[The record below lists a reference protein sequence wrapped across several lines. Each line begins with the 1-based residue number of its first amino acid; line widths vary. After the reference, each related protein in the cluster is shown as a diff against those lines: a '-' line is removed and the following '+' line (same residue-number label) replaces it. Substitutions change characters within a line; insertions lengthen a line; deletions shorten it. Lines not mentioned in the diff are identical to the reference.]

1 MSISQGRLFVS
12 MESEVIKMLTI
23 YDSYPPDKDDL
34 ASKKET
40 PKPQGRPGEKEDKDG
55 VPYSKYMDSR
65 PLYNRPFERLLA
77 DWR

>member
-1 MSISQGRLFVS
+1 M
-12 MESEVIKMLTI
+12 MLTI

-34 ASKKET
+34 ANKKEI
-40 PKPQGRPGEKEDKDG
+40 PKPQARAGKKEDKEG
-55 VPYSKYMDSR
+55 IPYSKYMNSL